1 MAMQSINPATGELV
15 AEFDTWDQATLDDVV
30 TQAGYEFADWSKLTP
45 LEDRVALLKRLG
57 DVLMDDQSLLA
68 ELITLEMGKL
78 YSEALAEVEKC
89 ALLCDYYAEHAE
101 KFLADEPV
109 ESDASRSYVAY
120 LPLGVVLG
128 VMPWNYPFWQVFRF
142 AVPTVTAGNIA
153 LLKHASN
160 VPQCALAIEEVFR
173 KAGYPDGIFTNLMIG
188 SDMVESVIRHPM
200 VKAVSL
206 TGSESAGRKVAS
218 VAGEELKKTVLELGG
233 SDAFIVLDNADI
245 KQAVAGAVKGRFLN
259 VGQSCI
265 AAKRFIVDSMIADDF
280 TAQFQAAIE
289 DQFVAGDPMDK
300 KTTLAP
306 MARQDLLD
314 ELHQQVMKSV
324 ELGAKIVTGGY
335 QLDRP
340 GYYYAPTILTNV
352 TSNMPAYNEEF
363 FGPVAIV
370 LKASEPAHA
379 LGLANATDF
388 GLGGSIW
395 GNDIATAETM
405 ARGMESGATFI
416 NSSTFSDP
424 RLPFGGVKNSGYGRE
439 LSAQGIR
446 EFTNIKTIW
455 VK

>member
-233 SDAFIVLDNADI
+233 SDAFIVLD
-245 KQAVAGAVKGRFLN
+245 
-259 VGQSCI
+259 
-265 AAKRFIVDSMIADDF
+265 
-280 TAQFQAAIE
+280 
-289 DQFVAGDPMDK
+289 
-300 KTTLAP
+300 
-306 MARQDLLD
+306 
-314 ELHQQVMKSV
+314 
-324 ELGAKIVTGGY
+324 
-335 QLDRP
+335 
-340 GYYYAPTILTNV
+340 
-352 TSNMPAYNEEF
+352 
-363 FGPVAIV
+363 
-370 LKASEPAHA
+370 
-379 LGLANATDF
+379 
-388 GLGGSIW
+388 
-395 GNDIATAETM
+395 
-405 ARGMESGATFI
+405 
-416 NSSTFSDP
+416 
-424 RLPFGGVKNSGYGRE
+424 
-439 LSAQGIR
+439 
-446 EFTNIKTIW
+446 
-455 VK
+455 